1 MHQYCTK
8 IRLNSRLRAGV
19 CVFLCVCENAFLLA
33 ALCKID
39 LGCFMPSD
47 LSGQLQVVEQGLWES
62 ANISEPVVLGFNA
75 DITTEIIKINSY
87 NMTML
92 LRTSQT
98 PLRSVRRFST
108 KASAFNDARVRL
120 EGLKRYLTSK
130 NESAVTNAGAL
141 PRGPV
146 RDFLQ
151 AEWDD
156 LIDSVSLLLSQLQQ
170 PVQYSLTFAS
180 LLKLTDLSGL
190 ERRAELLSAYLWH
203 HDASDPPGAYRLSA
217 FKNAR
222 GLLVAVMREAAQV
235 NRKYITDIILQ
246 FQVKHSN
253 KIIVNTYFL
262 TTKHVSKDNKL

>member
-1 MHQYCTK
+1 M
-8 IRLNSRLRAGV
+8 

-33 ALCKID
+33 ALCEID

-108 KASAFNDARVRL
+108 KEKRLATLPAFNDARVRL

-130 NESAVTNAGAL
+130 NESAVTNTGAL

>member
-1 MHQYCTK
+1 M
-8 IRLNSRLRAGV
+8 RLNSRLRAGV
-19 CVFLCVCENAFLLA
+19 CVCFCVFVCVCVCENAFLLA

-75 DITTEIIKINSY
+75 DITTEIIKITSY

-98 PLRSVRRFST
+98 PLRSVRHFSNKEKQLAT
-108 KASAFNDARVRL
+108 LPAFSDARVRL

-130 NESAVTNAGAL
+130 NESAGAL

-222 GLLVAVMREAAQV
+222 GLLVAMMREAAQV
-235 NRKYITDIILQ
+235 YRKYITDIILQ

-253 KIIVNTYFL
+253 
-262 TTKHVSKDNKL
+262 